1 MPNLAESDVSDENRG
16 SMLLLV
22 SCFFDS
28 LAHTLAHP
36 CGARRGAPVQNA
48 SKPSA
53 FLWLRYV
60 LLNFFF
66 CFTQRAQRT
75 RRFFESNAE
84 NADFLTIFD
93 SLAHTLA
100 HPYGAR
106 RCAPVQNASNPSAFL
121 WLYIVF

>member
-28 LAHTLAHP
+28 LAPTLAHP
-36 CGARRGAPVQNA
+36 CGARRCAPVQNA
-48 SKPSA
+48 YKPSA

-66 CFTQRAQRT
+66 CFTQRTQRT
-75 RRFFESNAE
+75 RSF
-84 NADFLTIFD
+84 
-93 SLAHTLA
+93 
-100 HPYGAR
+100 
-106 RCAPVQNASNPSAFL
+106 
-121 WLYIVF
+121 